1 MLLPERLVRRLMP
14 RWPSVSRQDRAS
26 LKRRTK
32 ASLEETLPAT
42 LEEMDLLEEAQ
53 EISKKMMVACS
64 DVTQT
69 TNVSQE
75 NKTLATT
82 QTVSRRVDLPLSP
95 TQVETAAVAVEA
107 SIVVVIV
114 MEVVASREVMEVV
127 STEVVTEVET
137 ETSSQEV
144 QQLKTMVAL
153 VVSAAL
159 TLQEVIA
166 VALVE
171 TVEAIEAVAR
181 VVAVATAMPVDS
193 EVSAQTIMHASEQII

>member
-1 MLLPERLVRRLMP
+1 
-14 RWPSVSRQDRAS
+14 
-26 LKRRTK
+26 
-32 ASLEETLPAT
+32 
-42 LEEMDLLEEAQ
+42 MDLLEEAQ